1 MRGVQNENMF
11 PLIGKL
17 LDIIDKL
24 REIRVGEISDDH
36 PQHLRRAAFQGPG
49 NQIWMV
55 SELLRCLPDPEL
67 SSLRHFLRAAV
78 EDVTHRGGRHSRQSG
93 HIASSDPGGPAF
105 VRIGVRH
112 NSPFPP
118 KRNTHLNL

>member
-49 NQIWMV
+49 DQIRMV
-55 SELLRCLPDPEL
+55 SELLRRIADPEL
-67 SSLRHFLRAAV
+67 GGRRHLLWTAV
-78 EDVTHRGGRHSRQSG
+78 EDVAHRGGRYSSQPG
-93 HIASSDPGGPAF
+93 HITSGDPGGPAF

-112 NSPFPP
+112 NSPF
-118 KRNTHLNL
+118 LNL